1 MIGNLHFR
9 VSDND
14 IKELFK
20 EFGQIKR
27 AAVHYDKSGRSL
39 GNAEVVFANRISAIK
54 AKDKYDDVLLDGKWL
69 ALWRVRKLWNW
80 MPRRSYQTIL
90 WKSLFTNRLSSRR
103 RSQDENH
110 LGHR

>member
-39 GNAEVVFANRISAIK
+39 GNAEVVFANRISAVK
-54 AKDKYDDVLLDGKWL
+54 AQEKYNDVLLDG
-69 ALWRVRKLWNW
+69 
-80 MPRRSYQTIL
+80 
-90 WKSLFTNRLSSRR
+90 
-103 RSQDENH
+103 E
-110 LGHR
+110 

>member
-1 MIGNLHFR
+1 MVGNLHFR

-39 GNAEVVFANRISAIK
+39 GNAEVVFANRISAVK
-54 AKDKYDDVLLDGKWL
+54 AMEKYNDVLLDGKQCDF
-69 ALWRVRKLWNW
+69 R
-80 MPRRSYQTIL
+80 
-90 WKSLFTNRLSSRR
+90 
-103 RSQDENH
+103 
-110 LGHR
+110 

>member
-20 EFGQIKR
+20 EFGIIKR

-39 GNAEVVFANRISAIK
+39 GNAEVVFANKVSALK
-54 AKDKYDDVLLDGKWL
+54 ACEKYNDVLLDGMYW
-69 ALWRVRKLWNW
+69 ALELIQNQ
-80 MPRRSYQTIL
+80 SHI
-90 WKSLFTNRLSSRR
+90 
-103 RSQDENH
+103 
-110 LGHR
+110 

>member
-39 GNAEVVFANRISAIK
+39 GNAEVVFTNRISAIK
-54 AKDKYDDVLLDGKWL
+54 AKDKYNDVLLDGKQHL
-69 ALWRVRKLWNW
+69 NLESTLDVK
-80 MPRRSYQTIL
+80 PF
-90 WKSLFTNRLSSRR
+90 WKVFCLC
-103 RSQDENH
+103 
-110 LGHR
+110 

>member
-20 EFGQIKR
+20 EFGQIKK

-39 GNAEVVFANRISAIK
+39 GNAEVLFANKISARK
-54 AKDKYDDVLLDGKWL
+54 AMNKYNDVLLDG
-69 ALWRVRKLWNW
+69 RFN
-80 MPRRSYQTIL
+80 
-90 WKSLFTNRLSSRR
+90 
-103 RSQDENH
+103 
-110 LGHR
+110 